1 MAAAC
6 QGRIQRLFGHPGV
19 LQTLNVDIWKLSA
32 IKTIQNVDGV
42 TSYLCIRI
50 SVFNGRT
57 CLIYHFPIFKN
68 YLSNK

>member
-6 QGRIQRLFGHPGV
+6 HGSIESLFGHPGV
-19 LQTLNVDIWKLSA
+19 LQTLNVDIWQLSA
-32 IKTIQNVDGV
+32 IKTIQNVTGF
-42 TSYLCIRI
+42 TSYLCVRI